1 MPDMSDLLAELGR
14 PRVLWLS
21 ATVLAV
27 DSGGLLTLDYK
38 GGTISKAAR
47 LASYTPVT
55 VGDRVEV
62 LSYEPM
68 GVLVLGKNSASGA
81 APPAFIPQTPVV
93 ITPTTVATYGPGATE
108 WTPGVLQQAPG
119 KVACL
124 FYSGGLGSLAGVFLQ
139 KVEIELIINSGGP
152 PDFIGHQND
161 TPAGALTT
169 TGLPYRSTT
178 YAPGTAVWLPLSLG
192 MGQALVSGVI
202 RGIGIASSGQVGSY
216 SGSGRVRLT
225 PLDVT
230 I

>member
-1 MPDMSDLLAELGR
+1 MPDMSDLLAELSR
-14 PRVLWLS
+14 PRVLWVS
-21 ATVLAV
+21 ATVLAI

-47 LASYTPVT
+47 LASYTPV
-55 VGDRVEV
+55 VGDRVEA

-68 GVLVLGKNSASGA
+68 GVLVLGKNATSGT
-81 APPAFIPQTPVV
+81 APPVFIPQNPVV
-93 ITPTTVATYGPGATE
+93 ITPTTIATYGPGPIE

-139 KVEIELIINSGGP
+139 KVEIELVVSSGGP

-161 TPAGALTT
+161 LPTGALTT

-178 YAPGTAVWLPLSLG
+178 YTPGTAVWLPLSIG
-192 MGQALVSGVI
+192 MGQALVSGAI
-202 RGIGIASSGQVGSY
+202 RGIGIVSSGQTGTY